1 MSLGD
6 GFHFAYIC
14 ILPPQIKPGEYA
26 NAEAQVMAEVFIVIT
41 SGSSTLQRLR
51 RTGVTATSGRL
62 GVGREERA
70 EAEGVGVGMKVCIRL
85 LFIFSLFSPLL
96 TPECSDPPLR
106 LLQHLVHTHTH
117 TQKVN
122 IRLHIV
128 LAALITNFIP
138 SALDAKM
145 YSEPMKT

>member
-14 ILPPQIKPGEYA
+14 ILPPQIKPGKYA

-51 RTGVTATSGRL
+51 RTRVTATSGRL
-62 GVGREERA
+62 GVGREERV
-70 EAEGVGVGMKVCIRL
+70 EAEGVGVGIKVCNRL
-85 LFIFSLFSPLL
+85 PFIFIFFFLHQSALIHHCNY
-96 TPECSDPPLR
+96 CSIQYTHKNLIIR
-106 LLQHLVHTHTH
+106 HHT
-117 TQKVN
+117 
-122 IRLHIV
+122 I

-138 SALDAKM
+138 SALDVAAPKCIV
-145 YSEPMKT
+145 SQ

>member
-14 ILPPQIKPGEYA
+14 ILPPQIKPGKYA

-62 GVGREERA
+62 GVGRGERV
-70 EAEGVGVGMKVCIRL
+70 EAGGVGVGMKVCNRL
-85 LFIFSLFSPLL
+85 LFSFGIFN
-96 TPECSDPPLR
+96 TR
-106 LLQHLVHTHTH
+106 AH
-117 TQKVN
+117 
-122 IRLHIV
+122 
-128 LAALITNFIP
+128 
-138 SALDAKM
+138 
-145 YSEPMKT
+145 

>member
-1 MSLGD
+1 
-6 GFHFAYIC
+6 
-14 ILPPQIKPGEYA
+14 
-26 NAEAQVMAEVFIVIT
+26 MAEVFIVIT

-117 TQKVN
+117 TKSEYPSSHRSGGFNYQ
-122 IRLHIV
+122 LHPQC
-128 LAALITNFIP
+128 FGR
-138 SALDAKM
+138 
-145 YSEPMKT
+145 

>member
-14 ILPPQIKPGEYA
+14 ILPPQIKPGKYA

-51 RTGVTATSGRL
+51 RTRVTATSGRL
-62 GVGREERA
+62 GVGREERV
-70 EAEGVGVGMKVCIRL
+70 EAEGVGVGIKVCNRL
-85 LFIFSLFSPLL
+85 PFIFFFFF
-96 TPECSDPPLR
+96 TPERADPPLQ
-106 LLQHLVHTHTH
+106 LLQHPVH
-117 TQKVN
+117 TQKSDYPSSHHTGCFN
-122 IRLHIV
+122 YQLHPQC
-128 LAALITNFIP
+128 FGRRR
-138 SALDAKM
+138 AKM

>member
-51 RTGVTATSGRL
+51 RKRVTATSGRL
-62 GVGREERA
+62 GVGREERV
-70 EAEGVGVGMKVCIRL
+70 EAVGVGVRIKVCNRL
-85 LFIFSLFSPLL
+85 MLISFFFFFFERQSLLIHGHNYCNIQC
-96 TPECSDPPLR
+96 TKKSDYPASHR
-106 LLQHLVHTHTH
+106 TGCFNYQ
-117 TQKVN
+117 
-122 IRLHIV
+122 LHPQC
-128 LAALITNFIP
+128 FGRRH
-138 SALDAKM
+138 AKT